1 MQSSFPTI
9 SSGDVKRLLPLRR
22 SDSYKGQ
29 NGRIGVIGGSRDFFG
44 APILSAL
51 GALGMGAD
59 LVTLFV
65 PECNFDV
72 TRSYYADF
80 LVVDYPGTYLNAQA
94 FPIIEKYLERLDALV
109 IGPGLGYRDE
119 TVDLVH
125 TFIQSK
131 KVRAMPVVL
140 DADAI
145 HALPLKNVIQNTHL
159 VITPH
164 AHEFANVSRAT
175 VPVLPQERI
184 ALVREKALAWNCTI
198 LFKSP
203 VDIIV
208 NYEGDVALNET
219 GNPGMTV
226 GGTGDVL
233 AGMVGG
239 LLAQQVNPFSAAKV
253 AAYSSGATGDRLFKK
268 KGYAFTATDVALSL
282 AETVH
287 AI

>member
-1 MQSSFPTI
+1 MAISFAKT
-9 SSGDVKRLLPLRR
+9 SAAETKRLMPLRS

-29 NGRIGVIGGSRDFFG
+29 NGRVGIIGGSREFFG

-65 PECNFDV
+65 PSCNFDV

-80 LVVDYPGTYLNAQA
+80 LVADYQGTYLTAA
-94 FPIIEKYLERLDALV
+94 ALPVITSHLERLDALV

-119 TVDLVH
+119 TVDVIHSFL
-125 TFIQSK
+125 QSPAVQK
-131 KVRAMPVVL
+131 LSVVL

-145 HALPLKNVIQNTHL
+145 HAVPVNHPQL

-164 AHEFANVSRAT
+164 AHEFANVSRQT

-184 ALVREKALAWNCTI
+184 ALVKAQAMAWGCTV

-203 VDIIV
+203 VDIV
-208 NYEGDVALNET
+208 ANKEGDVVLNET
-219 GNPGMTV
+219 GNAGMTV

-233 AGMVGG
+233 AGMVAG
-239 LLAQQVNPFSAAKV
+239 LLSQKTEPFAAAQI
-253 AAYSSGATGDRLFKK
+253 AAYVSGATGDRLLKT
-268 KGYAFTATDVALSL
+268 KGYGFTATDVALSL
-282 AETVH
+282 AEVVH
-287 AI
+287 NL

>member
-1 MQSSFPTI
+1 MKSVFPTLSAADI
-9 SSGDVKRLLPLRR
+9 KRLLPVRR

-29 NGRIGVIGGSRDFFG
+29 NGRVGIIGGSREFFG

-51 GALGMGAD
+51 GALGVGAD

-65 PECNFDV
+65 PACNFDG

-80 LVVDYPGTYLNAQA
+80 IVVDYPGTYFTAEAL
-94 FPIIEKYLERLDALV
+94 PVIEKHLERLDALV

-119 TVDLVH
+119 TVDLINS
-125 TFIQSK
+125 FLQSS
-131 KVRAMPVVL
+131 KVRTLPVVL

-145 HALPLKNVIQNTHL
+145 HAVPVDHPNLT
-159 VITPH
+159 ITPH
-164 AHEFANVSRAT
+164 AHEFANVSRQT

-184 ALVREKALAWNCTI
+184 DLIKTKAIEWHCTI

-203 VDIIV
+203 VDIIANPDGECV
-208 NYEGDVALNET
+208 LNET
-219 GNPGMTV
+219 GNAGMTV

-239 LLAQQVNPFSAAKV
+239 LLAQHCDPFAASKV
-253 AAYSSGATGDRLFKK
+253 AAYISGATGDHLFKK
-268 KGYAFTATDVALSL
+268 KGYGFTASDVALTL

-287 AI
+287 AL